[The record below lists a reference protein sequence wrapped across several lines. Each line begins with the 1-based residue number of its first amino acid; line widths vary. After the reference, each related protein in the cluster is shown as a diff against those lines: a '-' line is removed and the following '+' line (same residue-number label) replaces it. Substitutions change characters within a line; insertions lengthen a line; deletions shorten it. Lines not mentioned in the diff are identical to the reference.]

1 MCHDTRTADK
11 FYVANLTP
19 SQAMEHRRL
28 FDAALEGPERGSP
41 SKEPSS
47 GKRPLKARAPKSP
60 EEELSSG
67 STTPER
73 TRLEYQ
79 ESGTSSPESSDH
91 EEEASEKGGSEGEAV
106 AGSEGEAVAGSEGEA
121 VAGSEGEAEGSPR
134 EQEPQ
139 GPSTPPRKYP
149 DRRGKATVLLTP
161 LKSLASSQRHVSP
174 LKVKKAVFSPSS
186 TTLVGMSR
194 RKKATER
201 VRRAMKNRRP
211 KR

>member
-1 MCHDTRTADK
+1 M
-11 FYVANLTP
+11 
-19 SQAMEHRRL
+19 
-28 FDAALEGPERGSP
+28 ERGSP

-106 AGSEGEAVAGSEGEA
+106 GGSEGEAV
-121 VAGSEGEAEGSPR
+121 GSPR

-201 VRRAMKNRRP
+201 VRKAMKNRRP

>member
-1 MCHDTRTADK
+1 
-11 FYVANLTP
+11 
-19 SQAMEHRRL
+19 MEHRRL

-73 TRLEYQ
+73 TRLEYK

-91 EEEASEKGGSEGEAV
+91 EEEALEKGGSEGEAV
-106 AGSEGEAVAGSEGEA
+106 GGSEGEAVGGSEGEA
-121 VAGSEGEAEGSPR
+121 VGSPR

-186 TTLVGMSR
+186 TTLVDMSR

-201 VRRAMKNRRP
+201 VRKAMKNRRP